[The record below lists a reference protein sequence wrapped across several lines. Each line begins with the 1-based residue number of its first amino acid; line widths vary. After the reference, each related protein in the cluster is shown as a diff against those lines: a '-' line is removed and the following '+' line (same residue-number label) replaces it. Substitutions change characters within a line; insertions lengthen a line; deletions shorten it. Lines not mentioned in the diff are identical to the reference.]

1 MKTVLRSLFVW
12 LLLLALPFQGM
23 AAARMLPSVGAAA
36 GTVTAPVHAA
46 PAHATPVHAAPS
58 AHPCHGMPATATA
71 THTVATDAG
80 ADVHAG
86 GHADGKHH
94 GPCADCCIAVAPVP
108 ARIVPPAFA
117 PPSIAIPFH
126 AGHVP
131 SVDPTLPERPPRLS
145 AA

>member
-1 MKTVLRSLFVW
+1 VKTVLRSLFVW

-23 AAARMLPSVGAAA
+23 AAARMLPSVGAAN
-36 GTVTAPVHAA
+36 TATAVHAM
-46 PAHATPVHAAPS
+46 PS
-58 AHPCHGMPATATA
+58 THPCHAMQPAAA
-71 THTVATDAG
+71 AAEPAAHASGAG
-80 ADVHAG
+80 KDG
-86 GHADGKHH
+86 TGKHH
-94 GPCADCCIAVAPVP
+94 GACADCCIAVAPIP

-131 SVDPTLPERPPRLS
+131 SVDPALPERPPRLF

>member
-12 LLLLALPFQGM
+12 LLLLALPFQGV
-23 AAARMLPSVGAAA
+23 AAARMLPSMGA
-36 GTVTAPVHAA
+36 GNLTAPA
-46 PAHATPVHAAPS
+46 HAAPS
-58 AHPCHGMPATATA
+58 AHPCHGMPPAATA
-71 THTVATDAG
+71 THAVGTDAG
-80 ADVHAG
+80 SG

-94 GPCADCCIAVAPVP
+94 GTCAGCCIAVAPLP

-117 PPSIAIPFH
+117 PPSVAIPFH

-131 SVDPTLPERPPRLS
+131 SVDPALPERPPRLS

>member
-12 LLLLALPFQGM
+12 LLLLALPFQGV
-23 AAARMLPSVGAAA
+23 AAARMLPSAGAAA
-36 GTVTAPVHAA
+36 GAMAA
-46 PAHATPVHAAPS
+46 PVHAAPS
-58 AHPCHGMPATATA
+58 AHPCHGMPPAAMATPAGG
-71 THTVATDAG
+71 TDAG

-94 GPCADCCIAVAPVP
+94 GTCADCCIAVAPIP

-131 SVDPTLPERPPRLS
+131 SVDPTLPERPPRL
-145 AA
+145 AAA